1 MKLSELAALIPNAV
15 GIGDMELE
23 VTGISMHS
31 KQVAS
36 GDLFVCIPG
45 IPGFQEDRHRYAG
58 DAVQAGAVA
67 LVVERDVEC
76 GGVPMIKVPDARYA
90 LARMA
95 VHLNGYPSSKLKLI
109 GVTGTNGKTT
119 TAHMIEAIL
128 AHAGYQTGLMGNLGT
143 KIGKTMQESDLN
155 TQEPPS
161 LQANLKRMADE
172 AVEYAVMEVSSQG
185 LSVGRVI
192 GCDYRTAVFTNLTQ
206 DHLDFHG
213 SMEAYL
219 AAKGLLYARLGNA
232 FSPDPTQRKFA
243 VLNGDEEA
251 SAYLRQVTAAQVLTY
266 GIHHEQADVRAAN
279 IRLTSRGTSFDVVS
293 YAGKLPFEMRMV
305 GTFNVYNALAAIA
318 CALAEQIPLAAIQEG
333 LAQFGG
339 VPGRMEVID
348 EGQEYLVLVDY
359 AHTPDGL
366 ENVLSTVRTFAER
379 RVITVFGCG
388 GDRDRTKRPIMG
400 KLSATYSD
408 YVIVTSDNPRS
419 EEPDRILADIAVGL
433 EESGWSRER
442 YMLLADRAQAIAEA
456 IRIAEPGDVVI
467 IAGKGHETYQIIGGE
482 TKHFDDREE
491 ARGAIHGR

>member
-15 GIGDMELE
+15 CIGDRELE
-23 VTGISMHS
+23 VRGISMHS
-31 KQVAS
+31 RQVAP
-36 GDLFVCIPG
+36 GDLFACIPG
-45 IPGFQEDRHRYAG
+45 IPGFQEDRHPYAG

-67 LVVERDVEC
+67 LVVEREVDC
-76 GGVPMIKVPDARYA
+76 GVPMIKVPDARHA
-90 LARMA
+90 LALMA
-95 VHLNGYPSSKLKLI
+95 SHLNGYPSSKLKLI

-128 AHAGYQTGLMGNLGT
+128 AHAGYHTGLMGNLGT
-143 KIGKTMQESDLN
+143 KIGKTLHASDLN

-172 AVEYAVMEVSSQG
+172 AVEYAVMEASSQG
-185 LSVGRVI
+185 LAVGRVI

-213 SMEAYL
+213 TMEAYL

-232 FSPDPTQRKFA
+232 FSPDPDRHKFA

-251 SAYLRQVTAAQVLTY
+251 SAYLRQVTTALAFTY
-266 GIHHEQADVRAAN
+266 GIHSELADVRAVN
-279 IRLTSRGTSFDVVS
+279 VRLTSRGTSFDVVS
-293 YAGKLPFEMRMV
+293 YAGTLPFEMRMV
-305 GTFNVYNALAAIA
+305 GTFNVYNALAAIT
-318 CALAEQIPLAAIQEG
+318 CALAEQVPLRVIREG

-348 EGQEYLVLVDY
+348 EGQDFMVLVDY

-366 ENVLSTVRTFAER
+366 ENVLSTVRDFAER

-408 YVIVTSDNPRS
+408 YVVVTSDNPRS
-419 EEPDRILADIAVGL
+419 EEPNRILTDIAVGL
-433 EESGWSRER
+433 EERGWTQER
-442 YMLLADRAQAIAEA
+442 YMLLPDRAQAIVEA

-467 IAGKGHETYQIIGGE
+467 IAGKGHETYQIIGGV
-482 TKHFDDREE
+482 TNHFDDREE
-491 ARGAIHGR
+491 ARAAIHGKG